1 MTTYEESATEL
12 EMDLSGIN
20 LANDGIRFAAK
31 YKGRSF
37 PVVIPLD
44 AVRYGLSFPPEY
56 IDSKDARQRASAG
69 DILTIPLMRA
79 QISAY
84 QAKERQVLA
93 MDEQPLPGDAPAI
106 VA

>member
-1 MTTYEESATEL
+1 MMTYEESATEL

-56 IDSKDARQRASAG
+56 IDSKDARQIIEQNTDRVHAA
-69 DILTIPLMRA
+69 IRE
-79 QISAY
+79 AY
-84 QAKERQVLA
+84 RLCLVDKTDKVSLV
-93 MDEQPLPGDAPAI
+93 
-106 VA
+106 VARDCF

>member
-44 AVRYGLSFPPEY
+44 VVRYG
-56 IDSKDARQRASAG
+56 
-69 DILTIPLMRA
+69 IPLMRA